1 MPIIINTKPIIRSN
15 KSINYFLV
23 FLKKVIE
30 LFLNVKMNKII
41 LVFLAI
47 ISLNSV
53 LAQEVKAN
61 SADDVLKETIYK
73 ANKTKVLNYSL
84 KDFEKLFF
92 EFNDKKFDQNV
103 LLSKEEFY
111 TYTVKIAI
119 FSDRLATL
127 YPKEKEVAEAS
138 KKKWLSE
145 SYEDYLLSK
154 PTQKK

>member
-1 MPIIINTKPIIRSN
+1 MK
-15 KSINYFLV
+15 
-23 FLKKVIE
+23 
-30 LFLNVKMNKII
+30 KII
-41 LVFLAI
+41 LVFIVLVAA
-47 ISLNSV
+47 NSIF
-53 LAQEVKAN
+53 AQEQKTN
-61 SADDVLKETIYK
+61 STDEALKESIYK
-73 ANKTKVLNYSL
+73 ANKTKVLNYSM

>member
-1 MPIIINTKPIIRSN
+1 MK
-15 KSINYFLV
+15 
-23 FLKKVIE
+23 
-30 LFLNVKMNKII
+30 KII
-41 LVFLAI
+41 LVFVALV
-47 ISLNSV
+47 SLNSV
-53 LAQEVKAN
+53 FAQEQKTN
-61 SADDVLKETIYK
+61 SADEALKESIYK
-73 ANKTKVLNYSL
+73 ANKTKVLNYSM

-92 EFNDKKFDQNV
+92 EFSDKKFDPNV
-103 LLSKEEFY
+103 ILTKEEFY